1 MPADNP
7 SNVKLKYKK
16 FYQVRKLVCKTVKE
30 QMAYDMNTQ
39 LLGNI
44 LLKGDTQ
51 PAVVCSL
58 DPFIV
63 SAYSD
68 EFDAVIFLRF
78 PKELAETYG
87 LSAGDR
93 LVTACN
99 YVADGGKPA
108 GDLFPGPSA
117 SGAYTDFVPVV
128 QLFFAGKKQF
138 LFAGGDDGIRAR
150 PSIFGENVWSRVDE
164 LTREYAQKGLS
175 RDGFFYMK

>member
-1 MPADNP
+1 MSAENP

-16 FYQVRKLVCKTVKE
+16 FYQVRKLVCKNVKE
-30 QMAYDMNTQ
+30 QMAFDLNTQ

-44 LLKGDTQ
+44 LLNCDTQ
-51 PAVVCSL
+51 PAVVYSL

-68 EFDAVIFLRF
+68 EFDAVVFLRF
-78 PKELAETYG
+78 PEELAIIYN
-87 LSAGDR
+87 LSVGDR

-99 YVADGGKPA
+99 YSDK
-108 GDLFPGPSA
+108 GDKIAPDIFPGPSS
-117 SGAYTDFVPVV
+117 SGAYFDMIPVV

-138 LFAGGDDGIRAR
+138 LFAGGDDEIRAK
-150 PSIFGENVWSRVDE
+150 PSIFEEKLWSRVNE
-164 LTREYAQKGLS
+164 LTKEYALKSLS